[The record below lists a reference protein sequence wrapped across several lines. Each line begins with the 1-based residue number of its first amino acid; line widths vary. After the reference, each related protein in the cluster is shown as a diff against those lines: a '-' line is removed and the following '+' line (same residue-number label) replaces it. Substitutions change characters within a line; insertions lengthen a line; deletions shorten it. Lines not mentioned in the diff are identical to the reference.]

1 MRLVIVENAGD
12 YAEAFEGL
20 AKGGSETYYAQKY
33 CVDAVT
39 EIAKRAESVT
49 VMCCMGPELNE
60 QVLENRVRAI
70 ACGLSQGERILLN
83 TVHQWSV
90 YFEINSPFLEATD
103 TLCNDF
109 CPKIETD

>member
-12 YAEAFEGL
+12 YAEAFQRF

-49 VMCCMGPELNE
+49 VICCMSPEFNE
-60 QVLENRVRAI
+60 QVLDNRVRTI
-70 ACGLSQGERILLN
+70 ACGFS
-83 TVHQWSV
+83 
-90 YFEINSPFLEATD
+90 YPINSQKL
-103 TLCNDF
+103 
-109 CPKIETD
+109 IELIAKQNPTHLIMRTILPDVFRWAI